1 MKIKTYEIE
10 ISSKTSRTYYIDA
23 NSADEAVERAFYEL
37 DHDWEIS
44 TTWKQGAEVE
54 RCEPY
59 FLDENGK
66 KVVGTSHMNDDQFG
80 AYIRGEE
87 ADTMDYDG
95 MGNHKR

>member
-23 NSADEAVERAFYEL
+23 ESADEAIERAFYEL

-44 TTWKQGAEVE
+44 TAWKDGAEIE
-54 RCEPY
+54 SCEPY
-59 FLDENGK
+59 FLDENGR
-66 KVVGTSHMNDDQFG
+66 KVVGTSHMDDDQFG
-80 AYIRGEE
+80 AYIGGEE
-87 ADTMDYDG
+87 ADAMDYDG